1 MLERCPDCRMAT
13 AQCLC
18 GLISPIATKTRVVV
32 LMHCAERNKPSNT
45 ARLVCRSLPNS
56 EIRYQ
61 GEIGKPLNLEGLD
74 DPTREILILYP
85 EASAAALTTETARQ
99 LTKPVT
105 LLVPDGTWKQAK
117 KIAALA
123 THIPGARR
131 VCVPSAEPSRYR
143 LRTPKRETQLCT
155 LEAIARALEV
165 LENRGVRLKLEALL
179 DEMVTRVLKSRS
191 RPR

>member
-1 MLERCPDCRMAT
+1 
-13 AQCLC
+13 
-18 GLISPIATKTRVVV
+18 
-32 LMHCAERNKPSNT
+32 MHCAERNKPSNT

-61 GEIGKPLNLEGLD
+61 GEIGRPLDLSGLD
-74 DPTREILILYP
+74 DPNRELLILYP
-85 EASAAALTTETARQ
+85 EASAAPLTKESVER
-99 LTKPVT
+99 LKKPVT

-117 KIAALA
+117 KIAAYA
-123 THIPGARR
+123 THIPGAHR

-143 LRTPKRETQLCT
+143 LRTPDRANQLCT

-165 LENRGVRLKLEALL
+165 LDGKDVRDKLEALL
-179 DEMVTRVLKSRS
+179 EEMVERVLKSRS